1 MPDPRRD
8 GVRFW
13 GLVTLG
19 AAGLAVALW
28 LLSPLD
34 LVLVRSLRQPGSAFG
49 KIVALLGEWPGWLAV
64 LLCALGL
71 ALSRRRPGLRR
82 SRPLFFSVI
91 LLALLH
97 PLLITQGLKFGWG
110 RVRPADLR
118 ADESDYTPFFR
129 PAGPGAG
136 ESFPSGHVA
145 MSLAGAPL
153 PFFWW
158 RRGRRRAAALAFAGL
173 FSLGVLVSLGRMVAG
188 AHYPT
193 DCVFPLGLA
202 FLLAAAIE
210 RRLGAGVPEDGPP
223 GLTRGRH
230 IG

>member
-1 MPDPRRD
+1 MP
-8 GVRFW
+8 GVRTDGARFY
-13 GLVTLG
+13 GLIALG
-19 AAGLAVALW
+19 AASLAAALW

-34 LVLVRSLRQPGSAFG
+34 LLLLRALRQPGSVFG
-49 KIVALLGEWPGWLAV
+49 RMVSLFGEWPGWLAV

-82 SRPLFFSVI
+82 SRPLFLSVI

-97 PLLITQGLKFGWG
+97 PLLVTQGLKFGWG

-118 ADESDYTPFFR
+118 ADESNYTPFFR

-145 MSLAGAPL
+145 MSLAAAPL
-153 PFFWW
+153 PFHLW
-158 RRGRRRAAALAFAGL
+158 RRKRRRAAAAAFAGL
-173 FSLGVLVSLGRMVAG
+173 LALGVLVSLGRMVAG

-202 FLLAAAIE
+202 FLLAAVIE
-210 RRLGAGVPEDGPP
+210 RRLGADRPADRPP
-223 GLTRGRH
+223 V
-230 IG
+230 